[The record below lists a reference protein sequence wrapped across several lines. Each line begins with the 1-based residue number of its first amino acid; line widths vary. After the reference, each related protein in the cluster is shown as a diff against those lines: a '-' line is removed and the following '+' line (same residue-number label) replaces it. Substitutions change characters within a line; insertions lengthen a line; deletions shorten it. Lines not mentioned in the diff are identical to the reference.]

1 MEKLISDKIKELTEN
16 GKLDEIVTKQVT
28 GFINGIINDSLSSW
42 SDVNKS
48 FKEKLNAKI
57 IEGFE
62 KLDFVQYSKTL
73 TDLVEFELNKS
84 VVEIGIAPA
93 KEMIKNFV
101 GALDKKEWK
110 LSEIIEKYKEE
121 EVIPDERGE
130 SGEIAFIHEV
140 SDYGT
145 IYIAFDESTEK
156 KTHRYQCK
164 YKLMIDG
171 KSKSLYSPTIEGS
184 ALHPVTEIGL
194 RGFDLFLFKLYA
206 MGCTVECDLGNIE
219 TEWSTYND

>member
-1 MEKLISDKIKELTEN
+1 MQELINAKFQELTEN

-62 KLDFVQYSKTL
+62 KLDFVQYSKSL
-73 TDLVEFELNKS
+73 TDLVESELNKT

-101 GALDKKEWK
+101 GALQKKEWK
-110 LSEIIEKYKEE
+110 LSEIIHKYKEE
-121 EVIPDERGE
+121 EVIPDEHGE

-145 IYIAFDESTEK
+145 TFIAFDESNEK
-156 KTHRYQCK
+156 KMHRYQCK
-164 YKLMIDG
+164 YQIMIDK
-171 KSKSLYSPTIEGS
+171 KSKRMYCPTIEGA
-184 ALHPVTEIGL
+184 ALHPVTEMGL

-206 MGCTVECDLGNIE
+206 MGCTIECDVNNIE
-219 TEWSTYND
+219 TEWSTYN